1 MLGGSKNNTATAK
14 VTYAWQKNKY
24 KTSYLFIYKQWVVFV
39 ALLHCATYASC
50 VLITKIL

>member
-1 MLGGSKNNTATAK
+1 MWGSKNNIATTK

-24 KTSYLFIYKQWVVFV
+24 KAPYLFIYKQRVVFV
-39 ALLHCATYASC
+39 ALLRCATCAFC